1 MNSSRYGGGG
11 RERGGGGYLCVCDHP
26 RQRGSGKG
34 LFMMSVIDILSGSH
48 GDLT

>member
-11 RERGGGGYLCVCDHP
+11 REKGAGTCACVIIHV
-26 RQRGSGKG
+26 RGSGKG

>member
-1 MNSSRYGGGG
+1 MEEEGG
-11 RERGGGGYLCVCDHP
+11 RGGGGYLCVCDHL